1 MPAGPPR
8 PRLLIFVIAYEAE
21 DKLAQVLDRIPRS
34 VFDAYEVQIL
44 VVDDASQDRTADIG
58 RGYRRAHPELPLRV
72 LRNEFNQ
79 GYGGN
84 QKVGY
89 LYATREN
96 FDLVAM
102 LHGDG
107 QYAPEKLP
115 DLLAPFT
122 RGEADAVFG
131 TRMAHPQDALKGGMP
146 LYKFVG
152 NRILSTFQ
160 NAVLRQSLSEFHSG
174 YRVYSVATLKRL
186 PLQLNTNDFHFDTE
200 IIIQLLAADAR
211 IVEVPI
217 PTYYGD
223 EISRV
228 NGMRYAADVA
238 RATAKYALHR
248 SGVLHQ
254 RRFDVDASGVN
265 SHYTLKLGYESSHSV
280 VLDRVPAGARVID
293 LGGGSGLFA
302 AELVKKGCQVT
313 VVDQAPR
320 APAPGIEV
328 VAQNLDDPPRYD
340 VRAYDYILLLDV
352 IEHLAEPERF
362 LAALRR
368 QFDYHPRTLLL
379 TTPNVAFGL
388 TRLGLLFGEFNY
400 GKAGILDLT
409 HRRLFTFRSLRQLL
423 GDAGFKLRVV
433 RGIPAPFEKALG
445 PTPLAHSLTRL
456 NTSLIRV
463 RPELFAYQ
471 VYVEAEG
478 TPDTA
483 FVLDDTLRRERA

>member
-1 MPAGPPR
+1 MSSASTR

-21 DKLAQVLDRIPRS
+21 DKLAQVLDRIPRT
-34 VFDAYEVQIL
+34 VLDEYAVQIL
-44 VVDDASQDRTADIG
+44 VVDDGSQDRTAEIG
-58 RGYRRAHPELPLRV
+58 RAYRKAHPELPLRV

-89 LYATREN
+89 LYAIREG
-96 FDLVAM
+96 FDIVAM

-115 DLLAPFT
+115 DLLAPI
-122 RGEADAVFG
+122 RRDEADAVFG
-131 TRMAHPQDALKGGMP
+131 TRMAHPRDALKGGMP

-152 NRILSTFQ
+152 NRILSAFQ
-160 NAVLRQSLSEFHSG
+160 NSVLRQSLTEFHSG
-174 YRVYSVATLKRL
+174 YRVYSVPMLERL
-186 PLQLNTNDFHFDTE
+186 PLRLNTNDFHFDTE

-211 IVEVPI
+211 ILEIPI

-228 NGMRYAADVA
+228 NGMRYAADVFS
-238 RATAKYALHR
+238 ATMKYALHR
-248 SGVLHQ
+248 TGVLHQ

-280 VLDRVPAGARVID
+280 VLDRIPSGSRVID
-293 LGGGSGLFA
+293 IGGGSGLFA

-320 APAPGIEV
+320 APGPGIDTI
-328 VAQNLDDPPRYD
+328 AQNLDDPPTFD
-340 VRAYDYILLLDV
+340 VRPYDYILLLDV

-362 LAALRR
+362 LTALRK
-368 QFDYHPRTLLL
+368 QFDYRPRTLLL

-400 GKAGILDLT
+400 GKAGILDFT

-423 GDAGFKLRVV
+423 SDAGFKLREI

-445 PTPLAHSLTRL
+445 PTPAAHSLTQL
-456 NTSLIRV
+456 NATLIRA
-463 RPELFAYQ
+463 RPELFSYQ
-471 VYVEAEG
+471 IYVEAET
-478 TPDTA
+478 TPDTD
-483 FVLDDTLRRERA
+483 FVLDDSLRRERA